1 MEGLENYIQLIVS
14 SAISIIAV
22 ILSWWLKY
30 KFGVYKVKKSTR
42 QLSQSKLIQT
52 ILRQRMSE
60 MDAQRA
66 FILQRHNGGKFGN
79 GKSMNKLSTTF
90 EVLEEGVSAEYK
102 NYQDLPITLYS
113 SFIDDIVAK
122 KAIYIDVTDVDDI
135 ITRSFF
141 VQRGSKSAVVY
152 PIYLNNDMIGVFG
165 FEWTHSIID
174 YENMHDEVMEDGE
187 LLGDT
192 LSKLL

>member
-1 MEGLENYIQLIVS
+1 MEGLDKYIQLIVS

-30 KFGVYKVKKSTR
+30 KYGEFKIRKSDK

-52 ILRQRMSE
+52 ILRQRME
-60 MDAQRA
+60 ELGAQRV

-102 NYQDLPITLYS
+102 NYQNLPITLYS
-113 SFIDDIVAK
+113 SFIDDIVAN
-122 KAIYIDVTDVDDI
+122 KAIYIDVSDVDDI

-141 VQRGSKSAVVY
+141 VQRGTKSAIVY
-152 PIYLNNDMIGVFG
+152 PIYLNNDLIAVIG
-165 FEWTHSIID
+165 FEWTHNAID
-174 YENMHDEVMEDGE
+174 YDSIYDEVMEDGE